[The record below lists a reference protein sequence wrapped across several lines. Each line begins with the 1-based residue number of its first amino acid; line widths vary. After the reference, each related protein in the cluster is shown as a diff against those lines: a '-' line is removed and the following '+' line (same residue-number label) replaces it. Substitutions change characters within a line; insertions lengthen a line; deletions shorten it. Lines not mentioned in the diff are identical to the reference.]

1 MTILTLDHVTKSF
14 GSNLVIDDISFQ
26 LEEGKIFGL
35 LGQNGAGKTTLM
47 KMILG
52 LLPTTKGKIL
62 LFDEEVKYGYSPT
75 NRHIGYLPDVPSYYS
90 YMTAYEYLMLC
101 GEITGIPKKTLKERA
116 EKYLQLVGLE
126 KSKKKIQQFSR
137 GMKQRLGIAQA
148 LIHQPKLLICDEPT
162 SALDPIGRK
171 EILDILQS
179 IKAETTVILSTHI
192 LHDAEQICDEVA
204 MLHNGK
210 FVVTGALSEIMK
222 THSKQ
227 QIRVVF
233 DDEKQAQHFVEQSE
247 MIEKVR
253 VQSNILLIEATN
265 IKDTQKHIFTQC
277 TSLHLFPSS
286 IEIVHPSLDEIFL
299 EVSR

>member
-1 MTILTLDHVTKSF
+1 MNILTLDHLTKSF
-14 GSNLVIDDISFQ
+14 GSNLVIDDVSFQ

-35 LGQNGAGKTTLM
+35 IGKNGSGKTTLM

-52 LLPTTKGKIL
+52 LLPSTKGKSL

-75 NRHIGYLPDVPSYYS
+75 NRHVGYLPDVPSYYS

-101 GEITGIPKKTLKERA
+101 GEITGIPKKELKERA
-116 EKYLQLVGLE
+116 EKYLHLVGLE
-126 KSKKKIQQFSR
+126 NNKKKIQQFSR

-148 LIHQPKLLICDEPT
+148 LIHQPRLLICDEPT

-179 IKAETTVILSTHI
+179 IKEETTVILSTHI

-204 MLHNGK
+204 MLNNGK
-210 FVVTGALSEIMK
+210 FVMTGSISEIIK
-222 THSKQ
+222 THSKH

-233 DDEKQAQHFVEQSE
+233 DDEKNAQYFLEKSE
-247 MIEKVR
+247 IIESISP
-253 VQSNILLIEATN
+253 QSNMLLIKATDL
-265 IKDTQKHIFTQC
+265 KETQKQIFTQC
-277 TSLHLFPSS
+277 TKLNLFPSS

>member
-52 LLPTTKGKIL
+52 LLPITKGKIL

-90 YMTAYEYLMLC
+90 YMTAYEYLILC

-116 EKYLQLVGLE
+116 EKYLKLVGLE
-126 KSKKKIQQFSR
+126 KNKKKIQQFSR

-171 EILDILQS
+171 EILDILKS
-179 IKAETTVILSTHI
+179 IKKETTVILSTHI

-210 FVVTGALSEIMK
+210 FVVTGTLSEIMK

-233 DDEKQAQHFVEQSE
+233 DDEKQAQNFVEKSE
-247 MIEKVR
+247 MIENVR
-253 VQSNILLIEATN
+253 IQSNILLIEATN
-265 IKDTQKHIFTQC
+265 IKDMQKQIFTQC
-277 TSLHLFPSS
+277 TTLHLFPSS

>member
-52 LLPTTKGKIL
+52 LLPITKGKIL

-75 NRHIGYLPDVPSYYS
+75 NRHIGYLPDVPSYYP

-126 KSKKKIQQFSR
+126 KNKKKIQQFSR

-171 EILDILQS
+171 EILDILKS
-179 IKAETTVILSTHI
+179 IKKETTVILSTHI

-210 FVVTGALSEIMK
+210 FVVTGTLSEIMK

-233 DDEKQAQHFVEQSE
+233 DDEKQAQHFVEKSE
-247 MIEKVR
+247 IIENVR
-253 VQSNILLIEATN
+253 IQSNILLIEATD
-265 IKDTQKHIFTQC
+265 IKDMQKQIFTQC
-277 TSLHLFPSS
+277 TFLHLFPSA

>member
-1 MTILTLDHVTKSF
+1 MSILTLDNLSKSF
-14 GSNLVIDDISFQ
+14 GSQKVIDNINLT

-52 LLPTTKGKIL
+52 LLPTSSGKIRI
-62 LFDEEVKYGYSPT
+62 FDDEVIYGDTPT
-75 NRHIGYLPDVPSYYS
+75 NRYVGYLPDVPAYYA
-90 YMTAYEYLMLC
+90 YMTAFEYLMLC
-101 GEITGIPKKTLKERA
+101 GEITGMPKALRKERA
-116 EKYLQLVGLE
+116 TKYLQLVGLANN
-126 KSKKKIQQFSR
+126 KKKIQQFSR

-179 IKAETTVILSTHI
+179 IKHETTVILSTHI
-192 LHDAEQICDEVA
+192 LHDAQQICDEVA

-210 FVVTGALSEIMK
+210 FVVSGSVAELMK
-222 THSKQ
+222 TNSKQ
-227 QIRVVF
+227 QIRVMF
-233 DDEKQAQHFVEQSE
+233 DNETQVKLF
-247 MIEKVR
+247 IEKSDLKEQITC
-253 VQSNILLIEATN
+253 QSNVLLIEVN
-265 IKDTQKHIFTQC
+265 ILTQTQQQLFAQC
-277 TSLHLFPSS
+277 ISLNLYPTA
-286 IEIVHPSLDEIFL
+286 IEVVQPSLDEIFL

>member
-1 MTILTLDHVTKSF
+1 MNILTIDHVTKSF
-14 GSNLVIDDISFQ
+14 GSNSVIDDISFQ

-162 SALDPIGRK
+162 SALDPIGQK

-286 IEIVHPSLDEIFL
+286 IEIVQPSLDEIFL

>member
-1 MTILTLDHVTKSF
+1 MTILTIDHVTKSF
-14 GSNLVIDDISFQ
+14 GSHSVIDDISFQ

-90 YMTAYEYLMLC
+90 YMTAYEYLILC

-116 EKYLQLVGLE
+116 EKYLKLVGLE
-126 KSKKKIQQFSR
+126 KNKKKIQQFSR

-171 EILDILQS
+171 EILDILKS
-179 IKAETTVILSTHI
+179 IKKETTVILSTHI

-210 FVVTGALSEIMK
+210 FVVTGTLSEIMK

-233 DDEKQAQHFVEQSE
+233 DDEKQAQHFIEKSE
-247 MIEKVR
+247 MIENVR
-253 VQSNILLIEATN
+253 IQSNILLIEATD
-265 IKDTQKHIFTQC
+265 IKDMQKQIFTQC
-277 TSLHLFPSS
+277 TFLHLFPSS
-286 IEIVHPSLDEIFL
+286 IQIVQPSLDEIFL

>member
-1 MTILTLDHVTKSF
+1 MTILTLDHLTKSF
-14 GSNLVIDDISFQ
+14 GSNLVIDDISYQ

-101 GEITGIPKKTLKERA
+101 GEITGMPKKILKERA
-116 EKYLQLVGLE
+116 TKYLQLVGLE
-126 KSKKKIQQFSR
+126 NNKKKIQQFSR

-148 LIHQPKLLICDEPT
+148 LIHQPRLLICDEPT

-179 IKAETTVILSTHI
+179 IKEETTVILSTHI

-204 MLHNGK
+204 MIHNGK
-210 FVVTGALSEIMK
+210 FVVTGTISEIMK

-227 QIRVVF
+227 QIQVMF
-233 DDEKQAQHFVEQSE
+233 DDENLAHFFEEKSK
-247 MIEKVR
+247 MIENIKLL
-253 VQSNILLIEATN
+253 SNKLLIESTD
-265 IKDTQKHIFTQC
+265 IKVTQKQIFAQC
-277 TSLHLFPSS
+277 TELNLYPSS
-286 IEIVHPSLDEIFL
+286 IEIVQPSLDEIFL

>member
-1 MTILTLDHVTKSF
+1 MTILTVDHLTKSF
-14 GSNLVIDDISFQ
+14 DSHIVIDDISFT

-52 LLPTTKGKIL
+52 LLPTSNGQIRI
-62 LFDEEVKYGYSPT
+62 FDEAVIYGDTPT
-75 NRHIGYLPDVPSYYS
+75 NRYVGYLPDVPAYFP
-90 YMTAYEYLMLC
+90 YMTAFEYLMLC
-101 GEITGIPKKTLKERA
+101 GEITGMPKSIRKERA
-116 EKYLQLVGLE
+116 AKYLQLVGLADN
-126 KSKKKIQQFSR
+126 KKKIQQFSR

-179 IKAETTVILSTHI
+179 IKQETTVILSTHI
-192 LHDAEQICDEVA
+192 LHDAQQICDEVA

-210 FVVTGALSEIMK
+210 FVVSGSVSELMK
-222 THSKQ
+222 KYSKQ
-227 QIRVVF
+227 QIRVMF
-233 DDEKQAQHFVEQSE
+233 DDEKQAKQF
-247 MIEKVR
+247 IEKSELKKRITLESCVM
-253 VQSNILLIEATN
+253 VIEAKN
-265 IKDTQKHIFTQC
+265 LTQTQQQ
-277 TSLHLFPSS
+277 LFEQCHNLNLYPTA
-286 IEIVHPSLDEIFL
+286 IEVVQPSLDEIFL